1 MQIDLDVRRGQHPV
15 VTHRSWSPHT
25 TALPTIAP
33 RQHRLVCLFSQ
44 HYLRSSH
51 QLTRLFVERFI
62 NRYHQGAT
70 DAIITRVEEVANK
83 KGVSMAQVAT
93 AWVLSKPGV
102 SAPIVGTTNLE
113 HLKDI
118 LSTFLESCLMR
129 VQKLTWAMCRC
140 GELEVVRGG
149 NQIFGGSVPAGE
161 GPRPHV
167 K

>member
-1 MQIDLDVRRGQHPV
+1 MGHLLKIHTHACSLLRVR
-15 VTHRSWSPHT
+15 
-25 TALPTIAP
+25 I
-33 RQHRLVCLFSQ
+33 
-44 HYLRSSH
+44 
-51 QLTRLFVERFI
+51 
-62 NRYHQGAT
+62 
-70 DAIITRVEEVANK
+70 EELAKK

-129 VQKLTWAMCRC
+129 VQKLTWAMHSC
-140 GELEVVRGG
+140 GQLEVDRGG